1 MRLLVRIVVI
11 RVCPVHSGPIEVFG
25 HISGD
30 ARLDV
35 GYTVSAFLL
44 GKADRWHLVL
54 DRIHG
59 FKDGSAREQ
68 GARSTIPLSFDRGGH
83 TTLNPVYRPV
93 DIGELAASMFTLVFT
108 FGLLL

>member
-1 MRLLVRIVVI
+1 MGFLI
-11 RVCPVHSGPIEVFG
+11 RVVFIRIRPVLSSPIEVPG
-25 HISGD
+25 RISGD
-30 ARLDV
+30 AWLDV
-35 GYTVSAFLL
+35 GDTVSTLLL
-44 GKADRWHLVL
+44 GKAYRWHLVL